1 MVGAGV
7 IGLLTAVDAV
17 RVGHEVIVVD
27 QGDIPNPRAAS
38 FDRHRVIRA
47 LHMDDPAA
55 TAAALQ
61 AHVRWVQLQDWLGVP
76 LYVQV
81 GALTVLARP
90 DLARARAAVTGASA
104 AVTGE
109 AVTGAGAAAR
119 ALDPDGLA
127 AAYPHV
133 RFPAGAGGL
142 LESRAGVLLAD
153 RVLGAC
159 ADWLRRHPR
168 ATLHP
173 HRRAVGV
180 DGDRATVRFADGE
193 VIGADA
199 VLVAT
204 GPWSRDLLGPDVA
217 DDLVLYR
224 QTMLYCDAGPAWSS
238 TPPMLR
244 LGADGGAWFVPPV
257 AGTPLKLSSASAC
270 RIVAE
275 VADDA
280 TPRQWRDHLIDVF
293 SGVIARFRAD
303 WVVQARDA
311 YYLAPASAQAP
322 TLVVMGP
329 SALSFAACGGSS
341 FKFAPL
347 IARSLVGRLSG
358 VEPEPTGLDPFD
370 RAIARSPYEV
380 RPAMRG
386 IS

>member
-17 RVGHEVIVVD
+17 RAGHEVIVVD
-27 QGDIPNPRAAS
+27 RGDIPNPRAAS

-47 LHMDDPAA
+47 LHVDDPAT
-55 TAAALQ
+55 TAAALA
-61 AHVRWVQLQDWLGVP
+61 AHRHWVQLQDWLRVP
-76 LYVQV
+76 FYVQV
-81 GALTVLARP
+81 GGLTVLAP
-90 DLARARAAVTGASA
+90 ADLERAHTTVTSA
-104 AVTGE
+104 G
-109 AVTGAGAAAR
+109 GPAR
-119 ALDPDGLA
+119 ALDPDELA
-127 AAYPHV
+127 AAFPHV

-153 RVLGAC
+153 QVLHAC

-168 ATLHP
+168 ATLRP

-180 DGDRATVRFADGE
+180 DGSAVHFAGGDI
-193 VIGADA
+193 VGADA
-199 VLVAT
+199 VLVAM

-224 QTMLYCDAGPAWSS
+224 QTMLYCDAALAGPGWSS

-244 LGADGGAWFVPPV
+244 LGTDGGAWFVPPV
-257 AGTPLKLSSASAC
+257 ADTPLKLSAASAC
-270 RIVAE
+270 RTVAE
-275 VADDA
+275 VAEES
-280 TPRQWRDHLIDVF
+280 TPPQWRDHLIDVF
-293 SGVIARFRAD
+293 SGVIPQFRAD

-311 YYLAPASAQAP
+311 YYLGPASTQAP
-322 TLVVMGP
+322 TLAVLGP
-329 SALSFAACGGSS
+329 AALSFAACGGSS

-358 VEPEPTGLDPFD
+358 VDPAPTGLDPFD
-370 RAIARSPYEV
+370 RAVACSLSEV

-386 IS
+386 VT